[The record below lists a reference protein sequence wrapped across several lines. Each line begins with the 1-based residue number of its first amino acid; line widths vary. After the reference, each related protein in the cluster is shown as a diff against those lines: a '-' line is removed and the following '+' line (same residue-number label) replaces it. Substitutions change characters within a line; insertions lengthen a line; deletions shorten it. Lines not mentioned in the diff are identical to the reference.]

1 MAMYEEPI
9 FGRNKI
15 SHLGVDELDMNILGD
30 PCPLPT
36 AESGGYDK
44 DVVRVKLHQRK
55 LGWWAFFF
63 FGVPIY

>member
-1 MAMYEEPI
+1 MYEEPI

-55 LGWWAFFF
+55 PGWWAFFF
-63 FGVPIY
+63 FRLPIY